1 MAADLERNRPGRA
14 LYAIAQYDTVYRLYS
29 NRPEGA
35 LALFSMALTFD
46 EVVGNR
52 ALAGRAYTLFL
63 DTYPQHPLAKQA
75 EDLRFLAA
83 SDSAVWQ
90 ALPEWQKRA
99 QIKSNRK
106 R

>member
-90 ALPEWQKRA
+90 SLPEWEKRA
-99 QIKSNRK
+99 QLKSNRK